1 MAYKVYSIESR
12 KGGVGKTT
20 IALNLAKTLADL
32 GYDVLLIDCD
42 ITGTPITEAASHS
55 PFWKQIVVPISL
67 NEYGCNLIQY
77 FEDVY
82 LKGNGI
88 EKGWAEQMKTGK
100 GKIHLL
106 GSEIYDKKGKLI
118 IDPRLLMDDL
128 HSYWFVEMVKEMAEL
143 FSNKS
148 ESEKKAVIL
157 DNSPGYVGI
166 GKSIREWLTSLGYDF
181 AHFLLVSSLD
191 EQDIESTISSAVDID
206 RMMCYKWRIA
216 YLYELL
222 VKHNGSFDE
231 LKKILTENPE
241 FDNFFFSLREDGVYP
256 TNLEAEPKLNDFV
269 SVVLN
274 KVPSIYHDVN
284 IGYKITDNNLP
295 ERKKIIKLL
304 FPLNKNGMPEN
315 IIEYDASIS
324 GQFIESSIT
333 GPTADEEKS
342 KALNKAYDIFYQKI
356 GRYVEREDKV
366 KQSASL
372 YSSFKTFKNEL
383 IRMGYGPLIDSLG
396 EDLVNQ
402 HFVQDMI
409 SFVRSLGNVAIPE
422 MEGITIAKE
431 EIQNNDRQLLSNFI
445 AVNDLLSFSS
455 TLYSL
460 FDNIYK
466 KAGFSKKSS
475 NKYLLVNLSLL
486 FKVFLELQ
494 RYQLKEEGNYHQVLI
509 RGYNDKSISEHYLES
524 LQGKDILLKNNI
536 RILITG
542 VVQNLF
548 KNYFVEFYQKMCYT
562 LLRLIDCAADY
573 QVIMNACRATIE
585 REGRTMDSDLRAYVR
600 SIVSWKTLD
609 FNKQTYKE
617 LVEKPFEMQ
626 VVKSILIKL
635 LLNKQST

>member
-284 IGYKITDNNLP
+284 IGYKITDNNL
-295 ERKKIIKLL
+295 
-304 FPLNKNGMPEN
+304 
-315 IIEYDASIS
+315 
-324 GQFIESSIT
+324 Q
-333 GPTADEEKS
+333 
-342 KALNKAYDIFYQKI
+342 
-356 GRYVEREDKV
+356 
-366 KQSASL
+366 
-372 YSSFKTFKNEL
+372 
-383 IRMGYGPLIDSLG
+383 
-396 EDLVNQ
+396 
-402 HFVQDMI
+402 
-409 SFVRSLGNVAIPE
+409 
-422 MEGITIAKE
+422 
-431 EIQNNDRQLLSNFI
+431 
-445 AVNDLLSFSS
+445 
-455 TLYSL
+455 
-460 FDNIYK
+460 
-466 KAGFSKKSS
+466 
-475 NKYLLVNLSLL
+475 
-486 FKVFLELQ
+486 
-494 RYQLKEEGNYHQVLI
+494 
-509 RGYNDKSISEHYLES
+509 
-524 LQGKDILLKNNI
+524 
-536 RILITG
+536 
-542 VVQNLF
+542 
-548 KNYFVEFYQKMCYT
+548 
-562 LLRLIDCAADY
+562 
-573 QVIMNACRATIE
+573 
-585 REGRTMDSDLRAYVR
+585 
-600 SIVSWKTLD
+600 
-609 FNKQTYKE
+609 
-617 LVEKPFEMQ
+617 
-626 VVKSILIKL
+626 
-635 LLNKQST
+635 